1 MTISPDGH
9 YLNLPVV
16 EDDGRLVAIIDVLK
30 LTYATL
36 EQVSLLFMLQFSGAH
51 RRLQMNGLESGNG
64 IDSHEGGPMW
74 GRFFESFAG
83 AHDDNDSVVSGSQHV
98 TGTDFSTPAPF
109 ATPLKGGS
117 RDYLHH
123 AVGSPFSEVHPND
136 SASAV
141 GEEQLQPAFSANLSN
156 VGKGAAPIPVDDGT
170 YVFKFRSPSGRTHRF
185 QARQDDYGILRDIIS
200 GKLES
205 DPFFLE
211 DQQKEA
217 EGFPALVKPDPHDFT
232 LAYIDADG
240 DTVVITHDT
249 DVTDAVKVARA
260 GGSDRVVLLVQGG
273 RGWEKAEKDAEA
285 KAKESAVAAAKEVAQ
300 VDSVVLNEDPS
311 PTPPP
316 VQIHVKAP
324 STAPPSDLPLG
335 GITETEVFGIPR
347 DLVLPAALGF
357 LGVVIAGVFVAT
369 RVANSSNRY

>member
-1 MTISPDGH
+1 
-9 YLNLPVV
+9 
-16 EDDGRLVAIIDVLK
+16 
-30 LTYATL
+30 
-36 EQVSLLFMLQFSGAH
+36 
-51 RRLQMNGLESGNG
+51 MNGLESGNG
-64 IDSHEGGPMW
+64 ADTTEAGPMW
-74 GRFFESFAG
+74 GRFFESFAV

-98 TGTDFSTPAPF
+98 GTGTDFSTPAPF

-123 AVGSPFSEVHPND
+123 AVGSPFSEVHPSD

-141 GEEQLQPAFSANLSN
+141 GEEPLPPTFGANLSN
-156 VGKGAAPIPVDDGT
+156 VGKGAAPVPVDDGT
-170 YVFKFRSPSGRTHRF
+170 YVFKIRTPSGRTHRF
-185 QARQDDYGILRDIIS
+185 QARQDDYSILRDIIS

-211 DQQKEA
+211 DQQKEE
-217 EGFPALVKPDPHDFT
+217 EGYPALNKPDPHDYT
-232 LAYIDADG
+232 LSYIDADG
-240 DTVVITHDT
+240 DTVVITQDS

-260 GGSDRVVLLVQGG
+260 GGSDRVVLLIQGG
-273 RGWEKAEKDAEA
+273 RGWEKAEKDSEA

-300 VDSVVLNEDPS
+300 VDAVLLNDDTA

-316 VQIHVKAP
+316 VHVHVKAP
-324 STAPPSDLPLG
+324 PAEPESDLPLG
-335 GITETEVFGIPR
+335 GITETEVFGLPR

-357 LGVVIAGVFVAT
+357 LGVVIAGVFIAT